1 MTEAAIAKL
10 AARAGVAPAFVERL
24 VAEGIVHVDG
34 AEPSVGDIR
43 RVRVVDALTES
54 GLPIEGVGAAIRDGR
69 ISLDF
74 VDEQSYDRFAAHTAE
89 TFQQVSVRTG
99 LPLESVIAVR
109 EASGSARPEPD
120 ARIRDHELPIV
131 EYLACQQ
138 LEGVRT
144 EVAERAL
151 RATGD
156 AVRRIAE
163 IEADWF
169 GSDIIGPRLAQ
180 GMDVFALSESIAP
193 ITEAINEHSDQSLL
207 ALYHGQQSVAWM
219 RNILEAFEVTLA
231 AAGLYSRLD
240 RPPAIAFLDL
250 SGYTRLTEERGDA
263 EAAALAKRLASMVQR
278 TAGEHGG
285 RAVKWL
291 GDGVMFHFRDPGD
304 AVVAALAMVEGAAAE
319 GMPPAHVGI
328 HAGPVLFQ
336 EGDYFGRTV
345 NAAARIA
352 AYARAGEV
360 VVSDE
365 VVAVVGAAPVSFTEI
380 GPVELKGLAEPLDL
394 HIARLPT

>member
-1 MTEAAIAKL
+1 MTEAAIAEL
-10 AARAGVAPAFVERL
+10 AARAGVAPAFVQRL
-24 VAEGIVHVDG
+24 VEEGIVHVDG
-34 AEPSVGDIR
+34 VGPSVGDIR
-43 RVRVVDALTES
+43 RVRVVEALTES
-54 GLPIEGVGAAIRDGR
+54 GLPIEGVGAAIRDRR

-89 TFQQVSVRTG
+89 TFQQVSERTG

-120 ARIRDHELPIV
+120 ARVRDHELPIV
-131 EYLACQQ
+131 EYLALQQ
-138 LEGVRT
+138 REGIRPDVS
-144 EVAERAL
+144 ERAL

-156 AVRRIAE
+156 AVRRIAA

-193 ITEAINEHSDQSLL
+193 ITEAINERSDPALL

-219 RNILEAFEVTLA
+219 RNILEAFELTLA
-231 AAGLYSRLD
+231 QAGLYSRLD

-263 EAAALAKRLASMVQR
+263 EAAGLAKRLASMVQR
-278 TAGEHGG
+278 TAGEHDG

-360 VVSDE
+360 VVSDA
-365 VVAVVGAAPVSFTEI
+365 VVAAVGSAPVDFTDI
-380 GPVELKGLAEPLDL
+380 GPVELKGLTEPLDL
-394 HIARLPT
+394 HIARRPA

>member
-1 MTEAAIAKL
+1 MTGAAIAEL
-10 AARAGVAPAFVERL
+10 AERAGVAPAFVERL
-24 VAEGIVHVDG
+24 VDEGILVVDG
-34 AEPSVGDIR
+34 KEPSVGDIR
-43 RVRVVDALTES
+43 RVRVIDALMAS
-54 GLPIEGVGAAIRDGR
+54 GIPIEGIGAAIRDGR
-69 ISLDF
+69 VSLAF
-74 VDEQSYDRFAAHTAE
+74 VDQPSYGRFAAHAGE
-89 TFQQVSVRTG
+89 TFRQVSERTG

-109 EASGSARPEPD
+109 EASGSARPDAD
-120 ARIRDHELPIV
+120 ARIRDEELAIV
-131 EYLACQQ
+131 EHLALLQR
-138 LEGVRT
+138 EGVRP

-156 AVRRIAE
+156 AVRRVAE
-163 IEADWF
+163 IEADWW
-169 GSDIIGPRLAQ
+169 GSDIMAPRIAQ
-180 GMDVFALSESIAP
+180 GMDIGMIGEALVR
-193 ITEAINEHSDQSLL
+193 ITEAVNVSSDRALL

-219 RNILEAFEVTLA
+219 RNILDAVEVTLA
-231 AAGLYSRLD
+231 QAGLYSRLD

-263 EAAALAKRLASMVQR
+263 EAAALASRLASMVQR

-304 AVVAALAMVEGAAAE
+304 AVVAALAMVDGAAVE

-360 VVSDE
+360 VVSQE
-365 VVAVVGAAPVSFTEI
+365 VVAAAAATPVAFTDIGA
-380 GPVELKGLAEPLDL
+380 VELKGLMEPLHL
-394 HIARLPT
+394 HVARRAA

>member
-1 MTEAAIAKL
+1 MTEAAIAEL
-10 AARAGVAPAFVERL
+10 ADRAGVAPAFVERL
-24 VAEGIVHVDG
+24 VEERIVTVDG
-34 AEPSVGDIR
+34 PGSSIGAVR
-43 RVRVVDALTES
+43 RVRVVEALTES

-74 VDEQSYDRFAAHTAE
+74 VDQGSYDRFAAHTEE
-89 TFQQVSVRTG
+89 TFRQVSQRTG

-109 EASGSARPEPD
+109 EASGSARPEPE

-138 LEGVRT
+138 QEGVRA

-156 AVRRIAE
+156 AVRRIAA

-193 ITEAINEHSDQSLL
+193 ITEAINDHSDRALL

-231 AAGLYSRLD
+231 QAGLYSRLD

-263 EAAALAKRLASMVQR
+263 EAAALAKRLATMVQR

-291 GDGVMFHFRDPGD
+291 GDGVMFHFPDPGD
-304 AVVAALAMVEGAAAE
+304 AVVASLLMVEGAAVE

-328 HAGPVLFQ
+328 HAGHVLFQ

-365 VVAVVGAAPVSFTEI
+365 VVAAAGSAALSFTEI
-380 GPVELKGLAEPLDL
+380 GPVELKGLAEPLHL
-394 HIARLPT
+394 HIARGSA